1 MTDKLGQLIGWGR
14 EAEIY
19 AWGEDQ
25 VLKLFYPS
33 VSRIRVEVETQEA
46 RVAEEAGVG

>member
-1 MTDKLGQLIGWGR
+1 MTDELGQLIGRGR

-25 VLKLFYPS
+25 VLKLSFPS
-33 VSRIRVEVETQEA
+33 
-46 RVAEEAGVG
+46 